1 MELKKDDI
9 AKFDIPNSEKE
20 ILNNFIKNKDK
31 FCQLN
36 IFMIICFKEQFL
48 KDKNISFYFMRK
60 NDKKICNHI
69 ILNQSKSDQIFK
81 DEICD
86 LFLIK
91 IDLNYLTDKLHIT
104 LKKEIKEEY
113 NGNIIINKHIGINN
127 YFCFDNFIFH
137 ESDLLEN
144 KIVNLSIDTI
154 FNQFSR
160 YFLEKN
166 PHPKMEIDM
175 IKSLLGKKKIPLSSN
190 NIFKLIKYCSK
201 YKFYYINLLE
211 KLVFQNQIKS
221 YIEKEYILSD
231 DDLYYLINMQNS
243 ELFVFIVKLYI
254 FILRDK
260 NILSDLFCK
269 SKFRKE
275 FNKVLFALIKDKSLV
290 ARDLSF
296 FQEKTQLIQSNL
308 LDEMKEKKDF
318 NYIIDISPN
327 LEYALQFILHYFNK
341 INQKLDS
348 LWSFFNNLKLNLNNI
363 EINDDINI
371 DSIYFLINEII
382 KISSDNSIL
391 LINYEGIFES
401 LDKKLYSEDI
411 NNLDIYC
418 KLRCFKPLF
427 GRYIKQEIDKYYD
440 RVHMKG
446 LNLIKNKKM
455 NIEEIIKFIS
465 KQDIY
470 YYDQK
475 FKKSKK
481 NDPIIMEYIEITDVD
496 PNYLKNIE
504 FIKKYALIDL
514 FLNSNDKKEKKFY
527 SIILNKVRKIKDL
540 ESIFN
545 IFQMKRINQGFTFL
559 INGKM
564 NQIKLTILD
573 INFEKNPE
581 VLNIINDWVKI
592 NIYIIILI

>member
-1 MELKKDDI
+1 M
-9 AKFDIPNSEKE
+9 
-20 ILNNFIKNKDK
+20 
-31 FCQLN
+31 
-36 IFMIICFKEQFL
+36 
-48 KDKNISFYFMRK
+48 
-60 NDKKICNHI
+60 
-69 ILNQSKSDQIFK
+69 
-81 DEICD
+81 
-86 LFLIK
+86 
-91 IDLNYLTDKLHIT
+91 
-104 LKKEIKEEY
+104 
-113 NGNIIINKHIGINN
+113 
-127 YFCFDNFIFH
+127 
-137 ESDLLEN
+137 
-144 KIVNLSIDTI
+144 
-154 FNQFSR
+154 
-160 YFLEKN
+160 
-166 PHPKMEIDM
+166 
-175 IKSLLGKKKIPLSSN
+175 SSN

-260 NILSDLFCK
+260 NILIELFFNP
-269 SKFRKE
+269 KFVKE
-275 FNKVLFALIKDKSLV
+275 FNKILFASLKDKSLV
-290 ARDLSF
+290 AKDFCF
-296 FQEKTQLIQSNL
+296 FQEKTQLIQFNL
-308 LDEMKEKKDF
+308 LDEITEEKDV

-327 LEYALQFILHYFNK
+327 LEYSLQFILNNYKK

-348 LWSFFNNLKLNLNNI
+348 FSSFFNYPTLKLNLNNI

-514 FLNSNDKKEKKFY
+514 FLNSNGKKEKKFY